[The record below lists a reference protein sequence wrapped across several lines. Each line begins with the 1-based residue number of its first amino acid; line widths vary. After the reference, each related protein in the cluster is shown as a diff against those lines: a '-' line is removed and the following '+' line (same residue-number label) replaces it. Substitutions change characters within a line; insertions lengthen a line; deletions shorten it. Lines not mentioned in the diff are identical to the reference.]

1 MQVDRVTYLFIA
13 TQRGVGAGAFSAYII
28 HSFCTLRFP
37 PFVNRLSRAGPGYY
51 STRGQW
57 KSLLSFLGEVVC
69 SPPCN
74 EILARSQFG
83 HCLPRKVFD
92 DYQRRSSRPG
102 NVGHSD
108 VSLNDT
114 HTRARAIYAIINIQ
128 FGIKSGVFASQF
140 RGMSTFKLR

>member
-1 MQVDRVTYLFIA
+1 MPAPAIIPRGDSESPYCLSLEKLFVPRRA
-13 TQRGVGAGAFSAYII
+13 TRFLLVLSSAIV
-28 HSFCTLRFP
+28 FP
-37 PFVNRLSRAGPGYY
+37 GKY
-51 STRGQW
+51 STII
-57 KSLLSFLGEVVC
+57 SDV
-69 SPPCN
+69 P
-74 EILARSQFG
+74 
-83 HCLPRKVFD
+83 
-92 DYQRRSSRPG
+92 SRPG